1 MLSVPVYNESGE
13 QVATEQIDEAALGR
27 TVNHRLLKQAAVM
40 YHSNRRQGH
49 AVQKTRAEVDG
60 ARRKIYRQK
69 GSGRA
74 RMGNRRT
81 CVRRGGGRAF
91 AKKVR
96 EYRQMM
102 PRKMRRL
109 ACHHA
114 VLAKIQSED
123 ALILDGLEFE
133 EPKTKRFA
141 AVLQAVNCERGC
153 LFATNGVDRTLY
165 KSARNIPRAEIMDVA
180 QLNAFDILSRRKLV
194 FTREAFATFRHGAAA
209 APEKAGA

>member
-1 MLSVPVYNESGE
+1 MLSIPVYNESGE

-27 TVNHRLLKQAAVM
+27 AVNHRLLKQAAVM
-40 YHSNRRQGH
+40 YHANRRQGH

-69 GSGRA
+69 GTGRA
-74 RMGNRRT
+74 RMGTRRT
-81 CVRRGGGRAF
+81 CIRRGGGRAF

-96 EYRQMM
+96 DFRQAM

-109 ACHHA
+109 ACNHA
-114 VLAKIQSED
+114 VLAKIRSED
-123 ALILDGLEFE
+123 ALIVDGLKFE

-165 KSARNIPRAEIMDVA
+165 KSARNILRAEIMDVA

-194 FTREAFATFRHGAAA
+194 FTRDAFETFRQGTAAA
-209 APEKAGA
+209 VKAGE